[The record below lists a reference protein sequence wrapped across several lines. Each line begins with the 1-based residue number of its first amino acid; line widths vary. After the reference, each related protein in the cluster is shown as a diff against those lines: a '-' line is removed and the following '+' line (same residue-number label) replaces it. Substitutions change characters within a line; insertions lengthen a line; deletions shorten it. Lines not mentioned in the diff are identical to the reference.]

1 MRKKNILIIIVLV
14 LIGAISYGVYVWNK
28 PARDVVKEN
37 GLKVSAVEIFAAYM
51 NDEAAA
57 DKLYLNKAI
66 EVTGVVSE
74 VKKNQEGKTVIYLQT
89 EDPVFGINC
98 TFKEEP
104 GSISKGSTVTF
115 KGICT
120 GLLSDVIINQGVLV
134 K

>member
-66 EVTGVVSE
+66 EVTGVVSD